1 VSTKEKKAA
10 IQITRK
16 GVAIWIGL
24 IFFVMGWMFVLGIM
38 VGRGTAPV
46 PLRTYALEK
55 ELAALKAGMLQK
67 EREQLDFQAKDSEA
81 QSTELG
87 FYEELKKPPTQT
99 EPRRP
104 SAPSPTTIPAKTSSV
119 NPAAQKPPSGATA
132 TGSAATPPPQ
142 SAPSR
147 EMPSGEAKPA
157 PAPAPAPVPAPA
169 PAAAPAPKPAPSPAP
184 APAKPAPA
192 PKPEPARVVQPAQQ
206 AAAAP
211 AAQPAA
217 ASVDRGRFTIQVAAF
232 QEIRG
237 AEQMVGTLR
246 SKGYPAY
253 QIQVTVPGK
262 GEWYRVRV
270 GAFES
275 REAAEATLKK
285 LSNDQV
291 RGMVIGTN

>member
-1 VSTKEKKAA
+1 
-10 IQITRK
+10 
-16 GVAIWIGL
+16 L

-119 NPAAQKPPSGATA
+119 NPAAQKPPSGAAA

-142 SAPSR
+142 SAPR
-147 EMPSGEAKPA
+147 AKCPQGRLNPQRHPHLHRFRRPHLQRHRHPNRHRHRPPRQPNRRRHPNLNRRA
-157 PAPAPAPVPAPA
+157 LFNPLSKRPPPRRC
-169 PAAAPAPKPAPSPAP
+169 
-184 APAKPAPA
+184 
-192 PKPEPARVVQPAQQ
+192 PARC
-206 AAAAP
+206 
-211 AAQPAA
+211 
-217 ASVDRGRFTIQVAAF
+217 SER
-232 QEIRG
+232 
-237 AEQMVGTLR
+237 
-246 SKGYPAY
+246 
-253 QIQVTVPGK
+253 
-262 GEWYRVRV
+262 
-270 GAFES
+270 
-275 REAAEATLKK
+275 
-285 LSNDQV
+285 
-291 RGMVIGTN
+291 

>member
-1 VSTKEKKAA
+1 MSTKEKKSA

-67 EREQLDFQAKDSEA
+67 EREQLDFQAKDSDT
-81 QSTELG
+81 QSTELR
-87 FYEELKKPPTQT
+87 FYEELKKPPTKT

-104 SAPSPTTIPAKTSSV
+104 SPPSPTTIPAKTSSV
-119 NPAAQKPPSGATA
+119 NPAAQKPSSRTAAATEPAATA
-132 TGSAATPPPQ
+132 QTQSAPARATPPP
-142 SAPSR
+142 APII
-147 EMPSGEAKPA
+147 PV
-157 PAPAPAPVPAPA
+157 PAPVPAPAPA
-169 PAAAPAPKPAPSPAP
+169 PAAAPAPTKPA
-184 APAKPAPA
+184 PAPA

-211 AAQPAA
+211 AAARTA
-217 ASVDRGRFTIQVAAF
+217 TASVDRGRFTIQVAAF

-285 LSNDQV
+285 LGNDQV

>member
-1 VSTKEKKAA
+1 MSTKETKSA

-67 EREQLDFQAKDSEA
+67 EREQLDLQAKDSDA
-81 QSTELG
+81 QSTELR
-87 FYEELKKPPTQT
+87 FYEELKKPPTPT

-104 SAPSPTTIPAKTSSV
+104 SPPSPTTIQAKTSSV
-119 NPAAQKPPSGATA
+119 NPAAQKPPSGAAAA
-132 TGSAATPPPQ
+132 TDPAATSQTQSTPARATPPA
-142 SAPSR
+142 AP
-147 EMPSGEAKPA
+147 KPAPASVPASVPAPASA
-157 PAPAPAPVPAPA
+157 PAPAPKSEPVQ
-169 PAAAPAPKPAPSPAP
+169 
-184 APAKPAPA
+184 
-192 PKPEPARVVQPAQQ
+192 ARVAQPVQQ

-211 AAQPAA
+211 SDTRPAT

-262 GEWYRVRV
+262 GDWYRVRV

-291 RGMVIGTN
+291 RGMVIATN